1 MKTDGYIFK
10 ENLSSL
16 YVFFGIILSFFV
28 GLWISNE
35 AFPFGDKFAILL
47 FIVIIIYLILLVIH
61 IWRKIKHPKL
71 LIIDENG
78 GIHHYNRRFTLSSN
92 STFWVDD
99 YMFYSWN
106 KINGFYF
113 DWMMSRG
120 VVPYRFLW
128 TRNGGAFVLR
138 LCFLWERFYGKKHNY
153 IDAIEECSGGRCV
166 LNRAKY
172 DENRKIRNR
181 SLWKYYI
188 FPLLIGIALAMLLN
202 KFGVR

>member
-1 MKTDGYIFK
+1 MKNDGYIFK

-16 YVFFGIILSFFV
+16 YLFFGIILSFFV
-28 GLWISNE
+28 GLWISNG
-35 AFPFGDKFAILL
+35 AFPFGDKFVILL
-47 FIVIIIYLILLVIH
+47 FVVIIIYLILLVMP
-61 IWRKIKHPKL
+61 IWSKIKHPKL

-78 GIHHYNRRFTLSSN
+78 IHHYNRRFTLSTN

-120 VVPYRFLW
+120 VVPYRYL
-128 TRNGGAFVLR
+128 VLEQEHNETTSIQ
-138 LCFLWERFYGKKHNY
+138 LNEFYGKKHNY

-181 SLWKYYI
+181 MLWETSLI
-188 FPLLIGIALAMLLN
+188 PALIGVALTILLIKL
-202 KFGVR
+202 GVR

>member
-10 ENLSSL
+10 ENLSLL

-47 FIVIIIYLILLVIH
+47 FIVIIIYLILLAIP
-61 IWRKIKHPKL
+61 IWRNIKHPKL
-71 LIIDENG
+71 LIIDET

-92 STFWVDD
+92 STLWIDD

-106 KINGFYF
+106 NVQEFYF
-113 DWMMSRG
+113 EWTGSVSRQIM
-120 VVPYRFLW
+120 PNRY
-128 TRNGGAFVLR
+128 FVLEHDYDKAAFI
-138 LCFLWERFYGKKHNY
+138 LLNDLTGKKQEY
-153 IDAIEECSGGRCV
+153 ISAIEECSDGKCL

-181 SLWKYYI
+181 ILWENSLI
-188 FPLLIGIALAMLLN
+188 PLLVGVALAVLLI
-202 KFGVR
+202 KLGAR